1 MVFLLAFL
9 ILFLFAALT
18 SAFSMLEIIVAA
30 STRGEEK
37 KRKKAA
43 WMIGLCIFLVGVPS
57 ALSYGIWSDV
67 SIFGLIIFDAVDF
80 LVSNILLPV
89 GALLIAVFIPLRMSR
104 EVLMAEFTT
113 GNTIGR
119 KLFATW
125 LLFIKY
131 VVPIAIVLVFLHAL
145 GAFDWLLENNS

>member
-1 MVFLLAFL
+1 MPLGMVFLLAFL

-119 KLFATW
+119 SC
-125 LLFIKY
+125 LLLGCFLLSTLY
-131 VVPIAIVLVFLHAL
+131 QSQLYLYFCMRLVHLI
-145 GAFDWLLENNS
+145 GS